1 MITDPAKAAVAHEQ
15 AVGTYRGL
23 DDPLGLGV
31 ALALLG
37 CMLAVTGRCDDAE
50 PIFEEG
56 LPLVERSG
64 VPKALGLYFNYLGVL
79 KSLTGDLASA
89 RQHYEKALSLCRRA
103 GAEREVLRIAG
114 NIAELAWVLGAP
126 DAAAAGFV
134 ETLAI
139 TRETA
144 GHPKHARVQSPQSR
158 RCNDRTRRADEAS
171 VEREG
176 LPLLMDGA
184 YARVLDSPWLRAAL
198 AGNVGNAAASMV
210 TRTRYSRQRHR
221 RDSLTGRGP
230 MPGCR
235 RLRASPLTISS
246 ACAPKDPG

>member
-1 MITDPAKAAVAHEQ
+1 MLMITDPAKAAVAHEQ
-15 AVGTYRGL
+15 AVGTYREL

-50 PIFEEG
+50 PIFEEA

-114 NIAELAWVLGAP
+114 NIAEWPGT
-126 DAAAAGFV
+126 GFDGSRFR
-134 ETLAI
+134 ETLAPL
-139 TRETA
+139 REKPLVTQ
-144 GHPKHARVQSPQSR
+144 HTRVQSPR
-158 RCNDRTRRADEAS
+158 HLGVMT
-171 VEREG
+171 
-176 LPLLMDGA
+176 
-184 YARVLDSPWLRAAL
+184 
-198 AGNVGNAAASMV
+198 NAAA
-210 TRTRYSRQRHR
+210 R
-221 RDSLTGRGP
+221 
-230 MPGCR
+230 
-235 RLRASPLTISS
+235 
-246 ACAPKDPG
+246 